1 MPFLIV
7 QAHLGLSG
15 SQIGNKT
22 EKLVTGRNE
31 PVKTRFL
38 EPDFFKKAFCSS
50 RSREAI
56 SASISAQTGTTPA
69 PLLGR
74 NFLDGLIMLVLLEIS
89 RNLVLAHVAG
99 INNRLS
105 EMRATSLS
113 SCRRPRRGQMNGRFF
128 RFQGG
133 HKEPLKRSTSLA
145 SDLSPFIIFCES
157 VDTAFK
163 HFHIG
168 KNQLEIYGF
177 NVSCGVDR
185 TVHMDN
191 VVVFKAADN
200 MNNGVNLADMG
211 KEFVPQSLAL

>member
-1 MPFLIV
+1 MNFTRRLGSFGALLDCPGS
-7 QAHLGLSG
+7 HLGLSG

-69 PLLGR
+69 PSSAAI
-74 NFLDGLIMLVLLEIS
+74 FFDGLIMLVLLEIS

-133 HKEPLKRSTSLA
+133 HKEPLKGQPPWQAICRPSSSFVSRSIRRSSISISAKISSRFMVSMSLA
-145 SDLSPFIIFCES
+145 GSTEPSTWTMSSFS
-157 VDTAFK
+157 K
-163 HFHIG
+163 
-168 KNQLEIYGF
+168 Q
-177 NVSCGVDR
+177 R
-185 TVHMDN
+185 TT
-191 VVVFKAADN
+191 
-200 MNNGVNLADMG
+200 
-211 KEFVPQSLAL
+211 